1 MEFMTEDFCKKHM
14 YPILLTLLSSIG
26 SVALSCAF
34 FGLSP
39 ALLWFTLLFP
49 LLLLPI
55 HFLSV
60 NGKPFLFFVIFPF
73 LSALVFY
80 LFLRVAGD
88 INTLLDSY
96 VEWWTD
102 SHAEQLPPYVFL
114 LLLPALLCI
123 SLIYLLQRSFPSR
136 TIIAVLQPGLLLTLR
151 LLGYKTGK
159 AAVVCFLGY
168 FLFLFLETA
177 FRLSFRTKRS
187 AALSEQSEQTVPAQ
201 EALDRQT
208 IGMQK
213 SPAYSAQ
220 LWPVVLASMLVLAV
234 LPYGNAPIRWRIVHN
249 VWNTITSAANDV
261 FQFIRVDLLNL
272 SSDFSLKF
280 SGYDN
285 SGALGGEIFTTYTDS
300 IYVRGNSRITD
311 TVYLNG
317 NTKNH
322 YTGSSWESKLTIPD
336 ELKLYSD
343 SYLDA
348 AELSYAVLRAGS
360 YQNHD
365 NLYLN
370 NWYELRFLDYNS
382 ATLFT
387 AAKTKRIEAIYPGD
401 FSFDSDPD
409 AFRFSRQMKKNT
421 QYRTFF
427 NQPNLGSEEFRALA
441 ASSAYAYD
449 NSYDVPT
456 ADLHLFTAEYRD
468 LPRGKELEEFFL
480 LRKTSIQDNYLALPA
495 SVPYRV
501 YELAISLTE
510 DKTNDYEKMLAL
522 EEYLRS
528 FSYTTLPE
536 KLPKNRD
543 LVDHFLFDT
552 KEGYC
557 TYFATALSVLGRCV
571 GIPTRY
577 VQGYCTRATEYGG
590 EWTLRSNNAHAW
602 TEAYIDGLGWIP
614 LDATPGYEELRYQP
628 WHLEK
633 EPEPTP
639 GYSEDHPSWWSDMQ
653 KGPEPEAPAPVEPK
667 KDSHLLLGLTLLLGS
682 SFALL
687 FLLLLYILYR
697 KLRLDRFLRTA
708 QAEERFYYEA
718 SQIFLLTGLL
728 CDNPKRET
736 LFSGVTLA
744 EFTESFVQKYSEVE
758 KHAYHFCND
767 YSKIRYGSHSVT
779 QELCTFALQY
789 KSELMMMLQRE
800 NGRYALILYRI
811 RELFQYR

>member
-1 MEFMTEDFCKKHM
+1 MTFITEDFCKKHM
-14 YPILLTLLSSIG
+14 YPILLALLSSIG

-49 LLLLPI
+49 LLLMPI

-60 NGKPFLFFVIFPF
+60 NGKPFLFFVIFPIF
-73 LSALVFY
+73 SALAVY
-80 LFLRVAGD
+80 LFLRAAGD
-88 INTLLDSY
+88 MNILLERY
-96 VEWWTD
+96 TEWWTD
-102 SHAEQLPPYVFL
+102 SHAEQLPPYIFL
-114 LLLPALLCI
+114 LLLPTLLCI
-123 SLIYLLQRSFPSR
+123 SLLYLLQRSFPSR
-136 TIIAVLQPGLLLTLR
+136 IILAVLQPGLLLALR

-168 FLFLFLETA
+168 FLFLLFETA
-177 FRLSFRTKRS
+177 FRLSFHNCF
-187 AALSEQSEQTVPAQ
+187 AATQTETSEQTVSTP
-201 EALDRQT
+201 EASDQQT
-208 IGMQK
+208 IRMQK
-213 SPAYSAQ
+213 APAYSAQ
-220 LWPVVLASMLVLAV
+220 LWPVVLAAMLALAV
-234 LPYGNAPIRWRIVHN
+234 LPYGNAPIRWRIVYN
-249 VWNTITSAANDV
+249 VWNTVTSAANDV
-261 FQFIRVDLLNL
+261 FQFIRVDLLNF

-285 SGALGGEIFTTYTDS
+285 SGTLGGEIFTTHTDS

-317 NTKNH
+317 NTKNI
-322 YTGSSWESKLTIPD
+322 YTGNAWESDLTIPD

-348 AELSYAVLRAGS
+348 AELSYAALRAGA

-370 NWYELRFLDYNS
+370 SWYELRFLDYNS
-382 ATLFT
+382 STLFA
-387 AAKTKRIEAIYPGD
+387 AAKTTRIEAVYPSN

-427 NQPNLGSEEFRALA
+427 SQPNLGSEEFRALA
-441 ASSAYAYD
+441 KDSAYAYD
-449 NSYDVPT
+449 NSSDIPS
-456 ADLHLFTAEYRD
+456 ADLHLFTAEYHD

-510 DKTNDYEKMLAL
+510 DKTNDYAKMLAL

-528 FSYTTLPE
+528 FDYTTLPE
-536 KLPKNRD
+536 KLPKGRD

-557 TYFATALSVLGRCV
+557 TYFATTLSVLGRCI

-577 VQGYCTRATEYGG
+577 VQGYCTRAAEYRG

-602 TEAYIDGLGWIP
+602 TEAYIDGLGWVP
-614 LDATPGYEELRYQP
+614 LDATPGYEEMRYQP

-633 EPEPTP
+633 EPQPTP
-639 GYSEDHPSWWSDMQ
+639 GVSEDHPSWWTDMQ
-653 KGPEPEAPAPVEPK
+653 EEPEPQIQTPVEPK
-667 KDSHLLLGLTLLLGS
+667 KDSNLLLGLTLLLGS

-708 QAEERFYYEA
+708 QAEERFYYES

-728 CDNPKRET
+728 CGNTKSET
-736 LFSGVTLA
+736 LFTGVTLA
-744 EFTESFVQKYSEVE
+744 EFTEHFVQEYSEVK
-758 KHAYHFCND
+758 KHAYGFCEY
-767 YSKIRYGSHSVT
+767 YSGIRYGSHNVT
-779 QELCTFALQY
+779 QEVCTFALQY
-789 KSELMMMLQRE
+789 KSELMMLLQRE
-800 NGRYALILYRI
+800 KGRYALLFYRI
-811 RELFQYR
+811 RELFQYP